1 MRKEWRNILI
11 LLIVFCIVRVN
22 SMGAQT
28 AYRNVWEDPSKPLD
42 ERIKG
47 LISKM
52 TLEEKTAMLRHN
64 NPEIKRLNVPE
75 YDWWN
80 ECLHGVA
87 RNGNATIFPQS
98 VGLASAFDKVLM
110 YKIGT
115 VISDEARAKYNEAI
129 KIDNRGRYAGLTFWT
144 PNINIYRDPRW
155 GRGQETYGEDPV
167 LTGTLGTMLV
177 KGLQGDNSNYL
188 KVAAC
193 AKHYAV
199 HSGPES
205 SRHEFNAVPGKK
217 DFFETYAPAFKTLVQ
232 EAKVEAVMCAY
243 NRTFGQPCCG
253 SPYLLQDILRKKWG
267 FKGHVVSDCWAI
279 MDFNSGHHVTKN
291 EVESAALAIN
301 SGVNLNCGV
310 EYKNLVEAV
319 RQHLVKEET
328 IDILLYDLLKTRFRL
343 GFFDP
348 PELNPYNRLS
358 KDIIDCENHRKLALE
373 AATKSMVLLKNN
385 GVLPLKTNI
394 KRVYVTGPN
403 ATNMEVLLGN
413 YHGVNSRMVTFLE
426 GITNNVEAGITVG
439 YMQGILLDRENAT
452 KSTWTARELH
462 TADAIVLV
470 MGVSGLLEGEE
481 GDALASGKGDRE
493 DYQLPQNQVEYL
505 KEIKKAGNK
514 PIVLVLTGGSP
525 VQMDQVKDF
534 ADAII
539 WVWYPGEEGG
549 NALGR
554 LLFGKSNPSGRLPVT
569 FVKSYSQLP
578 AFENYSM
585 EGRTYRYMKQ
595 EPEFP
600 FGFGLSYTNFEYSNL
615 KLNKTSIEKGD
626 SIQAEVTVKNAGNME
641 GDEVIQFYLTDM
653 EAGCRTPNYAL
664 KGFDRIS
671 LKPDEKKTVVFTVT
685 PKMMELVLENG
696 ESVIESGKFKF
707 YAGGCSPS
715 LLNKTLGLSLPIEAA
730 FEVK

>member
-585 EGRTYRYMKQ
+585 EGRTYRSMKQ